1 MFGNGMT
8 SLTAKDLIELYGQ
21 QATNFAALR
30 VSQRREIGD
39 QAGQAAWADL
49 LMAVDDVL
57 VNQRASWAVH

>member
-1 MFGNGMT
+1 MLGNGMT
-8 SLTAKDLIELYGQ
+8 SLTATDLIELYGP

-30 VSQRREIGD
+30 VSQRRESGD
-39 QAGQAAWADL
+39 RAGEAVWADL